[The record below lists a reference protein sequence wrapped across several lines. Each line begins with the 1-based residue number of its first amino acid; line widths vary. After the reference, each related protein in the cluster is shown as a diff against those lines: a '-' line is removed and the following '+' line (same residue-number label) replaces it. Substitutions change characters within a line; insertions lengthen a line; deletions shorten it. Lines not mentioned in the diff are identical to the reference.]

1 MNFQAD
7 DGVRGLGRKQNQMS
21 LLPEL
26 LILLLALLILGLDL
40 ILPEKWRGGMGWLT
54 VLGTA
59 GILIFALLG
68 SGASGNAAPA
78 TVCADSLAF
87 FFRALILLGVMV
99 TALISIDSEGV
110 GRRGEYYAL
119 MLFSALGM
127 CLMASAS
134 DLVMLALAVEMATV
148 PLYILAGSL
157 KRDSRSTEAG
167 LKYFLFGATASAV
180 MWYGFSLV
188 YGFTGQTDLS
198 AAAVALG
205 SANPPT
211 VMTAALPV
219 LAGLAFKVAAVP
231 FHFWAPDVY
240 EGAPTPIAAF
250 LSTAVKAAG
259 FAVLLRILLTVFPP
273 ASASYWGALVSV
285 MAAVSMTLGN
295 LLAMVQKNVKRLL
308 AYSSIAHA
316 GYALIGLVTLNP
328 DGLAAT
334 AFYLLAYTLANLA
347 AFSVVVLVANAAGS
361 DDITALAGLS
371 RRSPA
376 AALALLIAL
385 LSLAGMPP
393 FAGFAAKWFL
403 FTSAVEARLAWLAA
417 VGAINSVLALY
428 YYLGIL
434 KVVYLFRAER
444 EQAAFPFPAAIKIAL
459 GATVAAILIMGVAAS
474 PWFEAALEAV
484 RPLFPG

>member
-1 MNFQAD
+1 
-7 DGVRGLGRKQNQMS
+7 MS

-26 LILLLALLILGLDL
+26 LLLLLALLILGLDL
-40 ILPEKWRGGMGWLT
+40 ILPEKWRAGLGWM
-54 VLGTA
+54 TA
-59 GILIFALLG
+59 VGIGGILAAALIG
-68 SGASGNAAPA
+68 GGASASDPA
-78 TVCADSLAF
+78 TVHADALAF
-87 FFRALILLGVMV
+87 FFRALFLLGAMLAV
-99 TALISIDSEGV
+99 LISIDSVGV

-119 MLFSALGM
+119 LLFSTIGL

-134 DLVMLALAVEMATV
+134 DLVMLALAIEMATM
-148 PLYILAGSL
+148 PLYILAGFL

-167 LKYFLFGATASAV
+167 LKYFLFGAIASAV
-180 MWYGFSLV
+180 MWYGFSLL

-198 AAAVALG
+198 AVA
-205 SANPPT
+205 
-211 VMTAALPV
+211 AALTGAGPAML
-219 LAGLAFKVAAVP
+219 LAAAIPILVGLGFKVAAVP

-259 FAVLLRILLTVFPP
+259 FAVLLRILLAVFPP
-273 ASASYWGALVSV
+273 ASASSWGVLISILS
-285 MAAVSMTLGN
+285 AVTMTLGN

-334 AFYLLAYTLANLA
+334 AFYLLTYLLANLA
-347 AFSVVVLVANAAGS
+347 AFAVVVLVANAGGS
-361 DDITALAGLS
+361 DDVAALAGLS

-376 AALALLIAL
+376 AALMMLVAL

-393 FAGFAAKWFL
+393 FAGFAGKMFL
-403 FTSAVEARLAWLAA
+403 FASAVEARQIGLAA
-417 VGAINSVLALY
+417 LGALNSILALY
-428 YYLGIL
+428 YYLVIIKTIFL
-434 KVVYLFRAER
+434 YRAGN
-444 EQAAFPFPAAIKIAL
+444 EQAAFPFPGAVALALAACTAGTLLL
-459 GATVAAILIMGVAAS
+459 GIAAS
-474 PWFEAALEAV
+474 PWFEAALSAV

>member
-1 MNFQAD
+1 
-7 DGVRGLGRKQNQMS
+7 MS

-26 LILLLALLILGLDL
+26 LLLLLALLILGLDL
-40 ILPEKWRGGMGWLT
+40 ILPEKRKQALGWIT
-54 VLGTA
+54 VFGTA
-59 GILIFALLG
+59 GILITALLG
-68 SGASGNAAPA
+68 GGSADAVA
-78 TVCADSLAF
+78 TVHADSLAL
-87 FFRALILLGVMV
+87 FFRALFLLGAMV
-99 TALISIDSEGV
+99 AALLSIDSEGV

-119 MLFSALGM
+119 MLFSTLGM
-127 CLMASAS
+127 CWMASAS
-134 DLVMLALAVEMATV
+134 DLVMLALAIEMATI
-148 PLYILAGSL
+148 PLYILAGFL

-188 YGFTGQTDLS
+188 YGFTGQTDLP
-198 AAAVALG
+198 AAAIALG
-205 SANPPT
+205 SANLPIL
-211 VMTAALPV
+211 MTAALPV
-219 LAGLAFKVAAVP
+219 LVGLAFKIAAVP

-259 FAVLLRILLTVFPP
+259 FAVLLRILLLVFPP
-273 ASASYWGALVSV
+273 ASASYWGALISV
-285 MAAVSMTLGN
+285 MAAVTMTLGN

-334 AFYLLAYTLANLA
+334 VFYLLAYMLANLA
-347 AFSVVVLVANAAGS
+347 AFSVVVLVSNAVGS
-361 DDITALAGLS
+361 DDLTALAGLS
-371 RRSPA
+371 RRCPA
-376 AALALLIAL
+376 AAWAMLAAL

-393 FAGFAAKWFL
+393 FAGFIAKWFL
-403 FTSAVEARLAWLAA
+403 FSSAVEARMTWLAV
-417 VGAINSVLALY
+417 VGAINSILALY

-434 KVVYLFRAER
+434 KVIFLFRAEN
-444 EQAAFPFPAAIKIAL
+444 EQTPLPFPAAIAAAL
-459 GATVAAILIMGVAAS
+459 GLTVAGILLMGAAAS
-474 PWFEAALEAV
+474 PWFEAALSAV

>member
-1 MNFQAD
+1 
-7 DGVRGLGRKQNQMS
+7 MS

-26 LILLLALLILGLDL
+26 LLLLLALLILGLDM
-40 ILPEKWRGGMGWLT
+40 ILPERWRAGLGWVT
-54 VLGTA
+54 AVGTG
-59 GILIFALLG
+59 GILAVALLG
-68 SGASGNAAPA
+68 GGASGSDPA
-78 TVCADSLAF
+78 TVHADALAF
-87 FFRALILLGVMV
+87 FFRALFLLGAMLSV
-99 TALISIDSEGV
+99 LISINSEGV

-119 MLFSALGM
+119 LIFSTIGL
-127 CLMASAS
+127 CLMAQAA
-134 DLVMLALAVEMATV
+134 DLVMLALAIEMATI
-148 PLYILAGSL
+148 PLYILAGFL

-180 MWYGFSLV
+180 MWYGFSLL

-205 SANPPT
+205 
-211 VMTAALPV
+211 AADPAML
-219 LAGLAFKVAAVP
+219 LAAAISILVGLGFKVAAVP

-259 FAVLLRILLTVFPP
+259 FAVLLRILLAVFPP
-273 ASASYWGALVSV
+273 ESAASWGLLISILS
-285 MAAVSMTLGN
+285 AVTMTLGN

-334 AFYLLAYTLANLA
+334 AFYLLTYLLANLA
-347 AFSVVVLVANAAGS
+347 AFAVVALVSNAGGS
-361 DDITALAGLS
+361 DDVTALAGLS

-376 AALALLIAL
+376 AALMLLVAL

-393 FAGFAAKWFL
+393 LAGFAGKVFL
-403 FTSAVEARLAWLAA
+403 FASAVEAGLTWLAA
-417 VGAINSVLALY
+417 LGALNAILALY
-428 YYLGIL
+428 YYLAVL
-434 KVVYLFRAER
+434 KTVYLFRAEN
-444 EQAAFPFPAAIKIAL
+444 EQAPFPIPGAAAL
-459 GATVAAILIMGVAAS
+459 ALIVCAAGILILGIAAS
-474 PWFEAALEAV
+474 PWFEAALRAV
-484 RPLFPG
+484 RPLFSG